1 MPRKWSENI
10 GFFGFLSAVFTLI
23 VWVGNDYWIEVFED
37 DEPSVSAGK
46 VSNGGLVNG
55 KRLPSSGPNF
65 QTYSRLGS
73 LIGRTCVHHAVRD
86 TIVES
91 YAEVFQVNPEWRF
104 VYGET
109 GWCTG
114 GPFKPHKTHQNGL
127 SVDFMI
133 PIRDN
138 GASTPLPT
146 WPWNKWGYNLVF
158 SDSGKLNDWVI
169 DFDALVAHLHALD
182 KAAKEHGLKIEK
194 IILEPPLH
202 DEVFKAKDGKKL
214 KRLPWM
220 EKAAWVRHDNHY
232 HVDFKVVD

>member
-73 LIGRTCVHHAVRD
+73 LIGRTYVHHAVRD
-86 TIVES
+86 TIVDS

-114 GPFKPHKTHQNGL
+114 GP
-127 SVDFMI
+127 
-133 PIRDN
+133 
-138 GASTPLPT
+138 
-146 WPWNKWGYNLVF
+146 
-158 SDSGKLNDWVI
+158 
-169 DFDALVAHLHALD
+169 
-182 KAAKEHGLKIEK
+182 
-194 IILEPPLH
+194 
-202 DEVFKAKDGKKL
+202 
-214 KRLPWM
+214 
-220 EKAAWVRHDNHY
+220 
-232 HVDFKVVD
+232 